1 MSTACPRA
9 LQFVRAMFRRAALLC
24 LVLFI
29 SACTTSRAPV
39 EYRVVPN
46 SAPPARYYV
55 QAGDTLF
62 KIAWRYGMDYKDLA
76 KINGIAAPYT
86 IYPGQKLVFRA
97 PYQRPSQVSS
107 APSKAT
113 ATASTIKPPASKSST
128 GAAASVKK
136 TGASPVTEKPLP
148 TFNGRWRWPSEGK
161 VVRSY
166 SGSVHKGID
175 IGGKRGDP
183 VVAVASGRVVY
194 AGTGIAGYGL
204 LLIVKHDDTYLSA
217 YGHNSSIEVTEGQE
231 VQQGQLIARKGDS
244 GTDSVK
250 LHFEIRK
257 NGKPVDPHSVLGKR

>member
-1 MSTACPRA
+1 
-9 LQFVRAMFRRAALLC
+9 
-24 LVLFI
+24 
-29 SACTTSRAPV
+29 
-39 EYRVVPN
+39 
-46 SAPPARYYV
+46 V

-62 KIAWRYGMDYKDLA
+62 KIAWRYGMDYKELA
-76 KINGIAAPYT
+76 KINSIAAPYT
-86 IYPGQKLVFRA
+86 IYPGQKLVFKA
-97 PYQRPSQVSS
+97 PYQRPSQS
-107 APSKAT
+107 ASVPPKGAVT
-113 ATASTIKPPASKSST
+113 TTPIKPPVSESAT
-128 GAAASVKK
+128 GAVAAAK
-136 TGASPVTEKPLP
+136 TPSAPVTEKPLP

-183 VVAVASGRVVY
+183 IVAVASGRVVY

-217 YGHNSSIEVTEGQE
+217 YGHNSSIEVAEGQD
-231 VQQGQLIARKGDS
+231 VKQGQLIARKGDS

>member
-1 MSTACPRA
+1 MSTACPKALENLRA
-9 LQFVRAMFRRAALLC
+9 KVRRVALLC
-24 LVLFI
+24 LALMLG
-29 SACTTSRAPV
+29 ACATSRAPV
-39 EYRVVPN
+39 EYRVIPN

-62 KIAWRYGMDYKDLA
+62 KIAWRYGMDYKELA
-76 KINGIAAPYT
+76 KINSIAAPYT

-97 PYQRPSQVSS
+97 PYQRPTQVSP

-113 ATASTIKPPASKSST
+113 TTASTIKPPASKSNT
-128 GAAASVKK
+128 GPVAAVKPPSASV
-136 TGASPVTEKPLP
+136 SEKPLP
-148 TFNGRWRWPSEGK
+148 TFNGRWRWPSEGN
-161 VVRSY
+161 VVRAY

-175 IGGKRGDP
+175 IGGERGDR

-217 YGHNSSIEVTEGQE
+217 YGHNDSIEVAEGQDIQ
-231 VQQGQLIARKGDS
+231 VGQLIARKGDS

-257 NGKPVDPHSVLGKR
+257 NGKPIDPHSVLGKR